1 MAKVKKRLHS
11 TPKKSAE
18 RSVQAYIY
26 EMNTI
31 NLLLLIL
38 CLVSVWFNCYAIYA
52 AFRFFRNRHSINTDF
67 HPPITIIKPVC
78 GLDCNTYKNLASFCQ
93 QDYPDYQIIF
103 GFRDSDDPAIRT
115 VKQIIH
121 DFGHLDVELVVC
133 PRIIGTNLKMS
144 NVANASENAKHEILF
159 IVDSD
164 IRVERD
170 YLQLVIQPLQDKKV
184 GVITCLYRS
193 LTNHWTTYLTA
204 ISTSTEFAAGVLV
217 SHNLAKS
224 SINYA
229 FGQTIVI
236 RKEALT
242 AIGGFEA
249 VVDYLADDFQLGYKP
264 AEAGYK
270 VVLSDYVVE
279 HELTASSLA
288 DAIAQKI
295 RWAQCIRVSRPWGYL
310 GLIFTYGTV
319 ISTLLLIITGAS
331 NLSWVIFS
339 ITWTTRFIMG
349 WVVGVVSIQDQTAKK
364 YLWLIP
370 LSDLF
375 GLMVWC
381 CGFLSNTTIW
391 RRERFKLNKDGKLV
405 AILDT

>member
-1 MAKVKKRLHS
+1 
-11 TPKKSAE
+11 
-18 RSVQAYIY
+18 
-26 EMNTI
+26 MNTI
-31 NLLLLIL
+31 NLLLFIL

-52 AFRFFRNRHSINTDF
+52 AFCFFRNQHPINTDF

-78 GLDCNTYKNLASFCQ
+78 GLDRNTYENLASFCQ

-103 GFRDSDDPAIRT
+103 GFRDSDDPAIPT
-115 VKQIIH
+115 IKQIIN
-121 DFGHLDVELVVC
+121 DFLHLDIELVVC

-144 NVANASENAKHEILF
+144 NVANALENAKHEILF

-164 IRVERD
+164 IRVEHD
-170 YLQLVIQPLQDKKV
+170 YLQRVIQPLQDRKV

-193 LTNHWTTYLTA
+193 RVNHWTTNLTA

-249 VVDYLADDFQLGYKP
+249 VADYLADDFQLGYLP

-279 HELTASSLA
+279 HELTASSFA
-288 DAIAQKI
+288 DTIAQKI
-295 RWAQCIRVSRPWGYL
+295 RWAQCIRVSRPGGYL
-310 GLIFTYGTV
+310 GLIFIYGTV
-319 ISTLLLIITGAS
+319 ISTLLLITTGAS
-331 NLSWVIFS
+331 NLSCIMFS
-339 ITWTTRFIMG
+339 ITWITRFIMG
-349 WVVGVVSIQDQTAKK
+349 WMVGVVRIQDQTAKK

-370 LSDLF
+370 LSDLL
-375 GLMVWC
+375 GLLVWC
-381 CGFLSNTTIW
+381 CGLSNTTIW
-391 RRERFKLNKDGKLV
+391 RRERFKLTKDGKLV
-405 AILDT
+405 AIANT

>member
-1 MAKVKKRLHS
+1 
-11 TPKKSAE
+11 
-18 RSVQAYIY
+18 
-26 EMNTI
+26 MNII

-52 AFRFFRNRHSINTDF
+52 AFCFFRNQQPINTDF

-78 GLDCNTYKNLASFCQ
+78 GLDPNTYQNLASFCQ

-103 GFRDSDDPAIRT
+103 GFRDSDDPAIPT

-121 DFGHLDVELVVC
+121 DFQHLDIELVVC
-133 PRIIGTNLKMS
+133 PRLIGSNLKMS

-170 YLQLVIQPLQDKKV
+170 YLQRVIQPLQDQKV

-193 LTNHWTTYLTA
+193 LVNHWTTILTA

-217 SHNLAKS
+217 NHNLAK

-249 VVDYLADDFQLGYKP
+249 IANYLADDFQLGYLP
-264 AEAGYK
+264 AKAGYK
-270 VVLSDYVVE
+270 VVLSGYVVE
-279 HELTASSLA
+279 HELTASSLT
-288 DAIAQKI
+288 DAITQKI
-295 RWAQCIRVSRPWGYL
+295 RWAQCVRVSRPWGYL
-310 GLIFTYGTV
+310 GLIFIYGTV
-319 ISTLLLIITGAS
+319 ISALFLISTGAS
-331 NLSWVIFS
+331 NLSWIIFS
-339 ITWTTRFIMG
+339 ITWLTRFIMG
-349 WVVGVVSIQDQTAKK
+349 WIVGVVSIQDQTTKK

-375 GLMVWC
+375 GLIIWC
-381 CGFLSNTTIW
+381 CSFLSNTTKW
-391 RRERFKLNKDGKLV
+391 RREQFKLTKDGKLV
-405 AILDT
+405 AIADT